1 MTNNKFLLDLF
12 CVWYFSIAVCK
23 LLLLLISNW
32 TKCNFYWLKKSF
44 IDDDDDDDDEN
55 TLICTAIKK
64 HLAWCSKKSWTTL
77 TEEDQ
82 CIFIILIFCGR
93 LATPCGWWR
102 WQ

>member
-44 IDDDDDDDDEN
+44 IDDDDDEN
-55 TLICTAIKK
+55 TLKYTATRNTSLGVPRKAE
-64 HLAWCSKKSWTTL
+64 LL
-77 TEEDQ
+77 
-82 CIFIILIFCGR
+82 
-93 LATPCGWWR
+93 
-102 WQ
+102 